1 MENRKKLHT
10 GAAYYGNRMLSHSM
24 TDMREIARAD
34 LDIVVH
40 MLTHNDMER
49 DRILA
54 ENRKKYMK

>member
-1 MENRKKLHT
+1 MENRKKLRT
-10 GAAYYGNRMLSHSM
+10 GAVHYGNRMLSHAM
-24 TDMREIARAD
+24 TDVREMARAN

>member
-1 MENRKKLHT
+1 MENRKKLRT
-10 GAAYYGNRMLSHSM
+10 GAAYYGNRMISRAM
-24 TDMREIARAD
+24 TDMRGMARAD

>member
-1 MENRKKLHT
+1 MKNRKKLRT
-10 GAAYYGNRMLSHSM
+10 GAVYYGNRMLSHSM
-24 TDMREIARAD
+24 TDMREMARAD

>member
-1 MENRKKLHT
+1 MENRKKLRT
-10 GAAYYGNRMLSHSM
+10 GSAYYGNRMLSHAM
-24 TDMREIARAD
+24 TDMRGMARAD